1 MVETWSLQDKTERG
15 RDFLPSRES
24 FPRIHNCLICKQTLI
39 YLEVLLS
46 PLELCQPRDVTVSKQ
61 NAAGA
66 IAELL
71 LRAVMD
77 EHSRTGNPNAASRDT
92 LSLPIKL
99 LWYAEE
105 KKKREKKPSRNPDSN
120 VTHVH
125 LFSISASECS
135 SSCLGTRCM
144 CLLRLWFDM
153 VGKKNFSQIIV
164 NIVFPLVL
172 ILILQ

>member
-99 LWYAEE
+99 L
-105 KKKREKKPSRNPDSN
+105 
-120 VTHVH
+120 
-125 LFSISASECS
+125 
-135 SSCLGTRCM
+135 
-144 CLLRLWFDM
+144 
-153 VGKKNFSQIIV
+153 
-164 NIVFPLVL
+164 
-172 ILILQ
+172 